1 MENIEKLIAEHA
13 FFKGLD
19 PKYLKL
25 LAKCATIEQFDAEDV
40 IYREGK
46 PAKGFYLVLQGRI
59 GKEVNVPHRGP
70 ITVQT
75 IEEGGVEG
83 WCWLV
88 PPHNNCFTAR
98 AYEKTKTVALDG
110 ECVREKCLEDLQLGY
125 EFYKRFTNV
134 IIAQLQATKLQ
145 LMDIYAV
152 QS

>member
-1 MENIEKLIAEHA
+1 METVEKLIAEHA
-13 FFKGLD
+13 FFKGLE
-19 PKYLKL
+19 PKYLSL
-25 LAKCATIEQFDAEDV
+25 LAKCAKLEEFNPEEI

-46 PAKGFYLVLQGRI
+46 SARGFYLVLKGRI
-59 GKEVNVPHRGP
+59 GKEVNVPQRGP

-75 IEEGGVEG
+75 IEEGGVAG

-98 AYEKTKTVALDG
+98 AYEKTSAIAMDG
-110 ECVREKCLEDLQLGY
+110 ECVRKMCLEDMHLGY

-134 IIAQLQATKLQ
+134 IIAQLQAAKLQ

>member
-1 MENIEKLIAEHA
+1 METIEKILAGHP
-13 FFKGLD
+13 FFKGLE
-19 PKYLKL
+19 PKHLSIL
-25 LAKCATIEQFDAEDV
+25 VNCASEEHFEPEQI

-46 PAKGFYLVLQGRI
+46 PAKGFYLVLEGRV
-59 GKEVNVPHRGP
+59 GKEINVPHRGP

-75 IEEGGVEG
+75 IEEGGVLG

-88 PPHNNCFTAR
+88 PPYDNCFTAR
-98 AYEKTKTVALDG
+98 AYEKTKTLALDG
-110 ECVREKCLEDLQLGY
+110 ECLRSKCMEDQKLGY
-125 EFYKRFTNV
+125 EFYKRFTDV

>member
-1 MENIEKLIAEHA
+1 MEAIEKLVAEHP

-19 PKYLKL
+19 AKYLNRIL
-25 LAKCATIEQFDAEDV
+25 KCASVANFESEEI

-46 PAKGFYLVLQGRI
+46 PAKGFYLVLEGRV
-59 GKEVNVPHRGP
+59 GKEINVPHRGP

-75 IEEGGVEG
+75 IEEGGVLG

-98 AYEKTKTVALDG
+98 AYEKTKVIALDG
-110 ECVREKCLEDLQLGY
+110 ECVRAKCLEDQQLGY

-134 IIAQLQATKLQ
+134 IVAQLQATKLQ

>member
-1 MENIEKLIAEHA
+1 METIEKILAEHP
-13 FFKGLD
+13 FFKDLN
-19 PKYLKL
+19 PKYISL
-25 LAKCATIEQFDAEDV
+25 LVKCAMEESYDAEEI

-46 PAKGFYLVLQGRI
+46 PAKGFYLVLAGRV

-70 ITVQT
+70 ITIQT
-75 IEEGGVEG
+75 IEEGGVLG

-98 AYEKTKTVALDG
+98 AYEKTRVLAMNG
-110 ECVREKCLEDLQLGY
+110 ECLRNLSDEDKNLGY
-125 EFYKRFTNV
+125 EFFKRFTDV